1 MAGYVCVVYVCII
14 LYLYI
19 IYIYIYICVC
29 VCVCVCVSA
38 GCIYDICVGVY
49 VQSMSLRK
57 MLLVSCVDFA
67 LRG

>member
-19 IYIYIYICVC
+19 IYM
-29 VCVCVCVSA
+29 CVCVCVSA

>member
-1 MAGYVCVVYVCII
+1 MCGLCLYHFVSLYNIYVCVRVS
-14 LYLYI
+14 
-19 IYIYIYICVC
+19 
-29 VCVCVCVSA
+29 VSA